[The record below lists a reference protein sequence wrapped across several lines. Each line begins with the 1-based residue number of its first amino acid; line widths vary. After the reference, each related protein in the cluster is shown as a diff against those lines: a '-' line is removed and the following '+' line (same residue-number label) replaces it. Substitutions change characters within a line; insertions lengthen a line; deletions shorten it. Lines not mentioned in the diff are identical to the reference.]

1 MSQELAGAIVNVW
14 SAGRGEV
21 VDVGVAAGGT
31 VGLGVVCLAA
41 VAGHRAAGEG
51 ASAVGGMT
59 V

>member
-1 MSQELAGAIVNVW
+1 MW

-41 VAGHRAAGEG
+41 VAGHRAAGKVHRRSV
-51 ASAVGGMT
+51 ARRPMRF
-59 V
+59 